1 MCVYKSRYY
10 RCRGVREE
18 KLLRKEGGG
27 GGRGWCLRAENWRST
42 QHPGRPPDFM
52 KGQIGGFVLHKLCHG
67 FRPYGFRPYDF
78 F

>member
-1 MCVYKSRYY
+1 MFESRNFVE
-10 RCRGVREE
+10 CSH
-18 KLLRKEGGG
+18 
-27 GGRGWCLRAENWRST
+27 A
-42 QHPGRPPDFM
+42 GRPPDFM